1 MCELLGERMYN
12 IHYVMRATLTVALCT
27 VAKYLIG
34 HDNKITTVEREGAA
48 FASKRNEVEC
58 KL

>member
-1 MCELLGERMYN
+1 
-12 IHYVMRATLTVALCT
+12 MRATVGVALCT

-48 FASKRNEVEC
+48 FAIALAAHCFAVESWRSG
-58 KL
+58 